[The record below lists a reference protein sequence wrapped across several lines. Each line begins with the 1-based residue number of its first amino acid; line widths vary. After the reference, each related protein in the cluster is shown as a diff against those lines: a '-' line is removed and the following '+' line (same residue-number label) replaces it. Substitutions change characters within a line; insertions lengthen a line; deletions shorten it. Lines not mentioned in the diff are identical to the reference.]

1 MNPASFASHFTR
13 RTACAA
19 VALLAAAPMLGF
31 AQAAYPSR
39 PIKLIVPFAPGG
51 GVDSIARLLGEKL
64 TQRLGQ
70 PIVVEN
76 KPGAGTTIG
85 NQLVARSAPD
95 GYTLLMASSSFT
107 TGPGLFRS
115 LPYSTERDFTPVIMV
130 ANSPAVLVVGAAS
143 TSNTLAQ
150 LVNKAKAKPGGL
162 TAATYGSGSTPHL
175 VSELFQQL
183 SGTKFLN
190 VPYNGGSPAMLST
203 LSGETD
209 MVFPTV
215 LPALPHVKSGKVKVL
230 AIASAKRSALLPGVP
245 TFHEQGVALETGTWF
260 GVVAP
265 AGTPAAIVER
275 LNREV
280 LTIAKDDAS
289 FTKKLNDEGAE
300 FMGGTSAEFGAFLKM
315 DQERWRKVIASSGIK
330 AE

>member
-1 MNPASFASHFTR
+1 MTRSTFRIAR

-19 VALLAAAPMLGF
+19 LALLAFAPLAGF
-31 AQAAYPSR
+31 AQSTYPSR
-39 PIKLIVPFAPGG
+39 PIKLIVPFATGG

-64 TQRLGQ
+64 SQRLGQ

-107 TGPGLFRS
+107 TGPSLSRS
-115 LPYSTERDFTPVIMV
+115 LPYSIERDFAPVIIV
-130 ANSPAVLVVGAAS
+130 ANSPAVLVVNVKSDA
-143 TSNTLAQ
+143 NTLPQ
-150 LVNKAKAKPGGL
+150 LVAKAKVKPGAL
-162 TAATYGSGSTPHL
+162 TSATYGSGSTPHL

-183 SGTKFLN
+183 SGTKFLS
-190 VPYNGGSPAMLST
+190 VPYSGGGPAMLST

-230 AIASAKRSALLPGVP
+230 AIASAKRSALLPDVQ
-245 TFHEQGVALETGTWF
+245 TFQEQGVPLVTGTWF

-265 AGTPAAIVER
+265 ASTPAAIVER
-275 LNREV
+275 LNSEV
-280 LTIAKDDAS
+280 LAIAKEDAA
-289 FTKKLNDEGAE
+289 FIKKLNDEGAE
-300 FMGGTSAEFGAFLKM
+300 FAGGTPGEFGAFIKL
-315 DQERWRKVIASSGIK
+315 DQERWRKVIAESGIK